1 MTAAG
6 TAARPTAITR
16 RPKTTAASE
25 PALTPGP
32 HDTTWPQNTD
42 LPAAANGAASASTS
56 TQCLRNGLPRA
67 SSAASLTVTASPPS
81 GRAVQS
87 SAPSPASRT
96 DRTRP
101 VLLDLSISSRRGSL
115 ADAPR
120 PNSASIVRATFA
132 ASSTRGTRD
141 GRPITGRA
149 PGQLYRAPR
158 GGRRVD
164 GKEETRRIQKTGNS
178 TYIVSLPKPWA
189 TDMGLKE
196 KDEVR
201 VVRHGSSELRVYPA
215 RARAGLAR
223 RADAAVE
230 IGAGEGAAATVRK
243 IISLY
248 FLGYK
253 TIRVRPGSGRLSA
266 GQRSSMRKAARR
278 MLMGAEV
285 TSDSASGVTIQILV
299 GLEKLTV
306 DSAFKR
312 MLHLAKSMLGD
323 AVGALAGGDEARA
336 REVVAA
342 DDEVD
347 RFGFYIIRQ
356 LKTAIENEHVL
367 AELGFEH
374 ARNCLGYRLIAKN
387 IERTG
392 DHAVR
397 IAQDVIDVRRPIG
410 SGAARRLSEMAD
422 FAAGALD
429 DACLALFKKDYAL
442 AEATIRKAAGIA
454 ARESAVLGIAA
465 GRGGGGDEVYRIRRA
480 SEEVRRIAEYASD
493 IAEIVLNMT
502 VERSLKKR

>member
-132 ASSTRGTRD
+132 ASSTRGTQD

-164 GKEETRRIQKTGNS
+164 GKEETRRVQFTGNS

-189 TDMGLKE
+189 TDMGLRK

-215 RARAGLAR
+215 RIRGNPAR
-223 RADAAVE
+223 RTDAIVE
-230 IGAGEGAAATVRK
+230 IGAGEAAAATVRRL
-243 IISLY
+243 ISLY

-253 TIRVRPGSGRLSA
+253 TIRVRPGSGKLSA
-266 GQRSSMRKAARR
+266 GQRSSIKAARR

-312 MLHLAKSMLGD
+312 MLDLAKSMLGD
-323 AVGALAGGDEARA
+323 AVGALADGDESRA
-336 REVVAA
+336 RRVVAD

-356 LKTAIENEHVL
+356 LKTAIQNEHVL
-367 AELGFEH
+367 AEIGFEH